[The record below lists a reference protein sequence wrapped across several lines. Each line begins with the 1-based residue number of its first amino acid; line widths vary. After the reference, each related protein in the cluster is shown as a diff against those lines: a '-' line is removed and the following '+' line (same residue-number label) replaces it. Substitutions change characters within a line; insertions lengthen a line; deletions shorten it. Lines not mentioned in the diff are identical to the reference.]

1 VPVDA
6 VILRRRV
13 NDSLR
18 STLKLGAVGIVAE
31 FGEDCLHLGRI
42 VQLSESGRGGVAH
55 GPLPVAESL
64 HQALDVALFF
74 QLLDNPAVRTPT

>member
-18 STLKLGAVGIVAE
+18 STLKLGAVGVVAE
-31 FGEDCLHLGRI
+31 LGEDCLHLGCI
-42 VQLSESGRGGVAH
+42 LELSESGRGGVAH
-55 GPLPVAESL
+55 GALPVPKRL
-64 HQALDVALFF
+64 DQAFNVALLF

>member
-6 VILRRRV
+6 IVLRRRV
-13 NDSLR
+13 DDSLQ
-18 STLKLGAVGIVAE
+18 STLKLDAVGIVAE

-55 GPLPVAESL
+55 GALPVAERL
-64 HQALDVALFF
+64 DKTLDVALLL